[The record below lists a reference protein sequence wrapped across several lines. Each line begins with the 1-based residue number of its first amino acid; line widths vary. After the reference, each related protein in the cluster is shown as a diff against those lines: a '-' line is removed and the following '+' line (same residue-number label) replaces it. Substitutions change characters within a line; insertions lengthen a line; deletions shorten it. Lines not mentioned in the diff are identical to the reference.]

1 MKGRMPMG
9 EKESSRTAMERHCLV
24 IRDEQEFCIYIESR
38 LREEGFELVETSPI
52 ACWSPL
58 MSAGAF

>member
-1 MKGRMPMG
+1 
-9 EKESSRTAMERHCLV
+9 MERNCHV
-24 IRDEQEFCIYIESR
+24 IRDEQEFCLYIESR

-52 ACWSPL
+52 AFMSPL

>member
-1 MKGRMPMG
+1 MI
-9 EKESSRTAMERHCLV
+9 EKETSRMSMERNCFV
-24 IRDEQEFCIYIESR
+24 IRDEQEFCLYIESR

-52 ACWSPL
+52 ACWNPL

>member
-1 MKGRMPMG
+1 MI
-9 EKESSRTAMERHCLV
+9 EKESSRTSMERNCHV
-24 IRDEQEFCIYIESR
+24 IRDEQEFCLYVESR

-52 ACWSPL
+52 AFMSPL

>member
-1 MKGRMPMG
+1 MIETGTCTRL
-9 EKESSRTAMERHCLV
+9 MERNCLV
-24 IRDEQEFCIYIESR
+24 IRDEQEFCSYIESR

-58 MSAGAF
+58 LRAGAF